1 MNTYYV
7 NDNEFYESEIYQNY
21 LNDNPTFGMLKIRAY
36 AANQAI
42 PIKDMNIIIYKIID
56 NDKIIFYE
64 GTTNESGVIE
74 KIKLPAPYL
83 NNDDMKIPNKAT
95 YILDANYL
103 NENFNL
109 KYNINMYEN
118 VCVVQ
123 NINIIPNMGGN

>member
-1 MNTYYV
+1 MNTYYI
-7 NDNEFYESEIYQNY
+7 NDDNFVTSDLYQNY
-21 LNDNPTFGMLKIRAY
+21 LKENPTFGMLKVRAY

-42 PIKDMNIIIYKIID
+42 PIKGMNIIIYKIID
-56 NDKIIFYE
+56 NNKIIFFE
-64 GTTNESGVIE
+64 GTTNESGIIE
-74 KIKLPAPYL
+74 KIQLPTPYL
-83 NNDDMKIPNKAT
+83 NNDDMTIPNKAT

-103 NENFNL
+103 TENFNF

>member
-7 NDNEFYESEIYQNY
+7 NDNDFYESEIYQNY

-74 KIKLPAPYL
+74 KIKLPTPYL

-103 NENFNL
+103 KENFNL